1 MTFSQKVKS
10 EILKSVR
17 NLQGGNAT
25 SFLTA
30 VLKSAGSLTL
40 VAHGFAFSLE
50 SDNLDLLTL
59 AKNFASSELHADVNI
74 ETHELPGK
82 KQQTHT
88 CTFEAAVGEELGL
101 TVRDGD
107 GTLSLPEDA
116 GALIPH
122 DESAK
127 RSFMQGLF
135 VASGSVVIPKP
146 DDDNQ
151 WSSNTLSTKYHLE
164 LRFTDEAFAAAVA
177 ESFAELDFRFLT
189 RKSHYLLYLKDS
201 EKIAD
206 FLVYVN
212 ATSAAFT
219 LNNVIISRSM
229 RNTTNRQNN
238 CDIANIGKTV
248 TAAGKQ
254 LAAISTL
261 RQMGVFDG
269 LPDQLKDVALLREK
283 YQEATLDEIADM
295 LSISK
300 SGANHRLN
308 KLIELSQ
315 RKS

>member
-1 MTFSQKVKS
+1 MTFSQEVKS
-10 EILKSVR
+10 EILKSAR

-40 VAHGFAFSLE
+40 VAGGFAFSLE
-50 SDNLDLLTL
+50 GDNLDFLKLCE
-59 AKNFASSELHADVNI
+59 NFAFGELDAEVII
-74 ETHELPGK
+74 ETHKLNAK
-82 KQQTHT
+82 KQQTYT
-88 CTFEAAVGEELGL
+88 CTLGSSVGEKLGL
-101 TVRDGD
+101 TARDKD
-107 GTLSLPEDA
+107 GTLSLCEDVA
-116 GALIPH
+116 ALIP
-122 DESAK
+122 DEPNAK

-135 VASGSVVIPKP
+135 VASGSVVIPMP
-146 DDDNQ
+146 DKDNQ
-151 WSSNTLSTKYHLE
+151 WSNTLNTKYHLE
-164 LRFTDEAFAAAVA
+164 LRFTDEAFATAVL
-177 ESFAELDFRFLT
+177 ESFSELDFHFLS
-189 RKSHYLLYLKDS
+189 RKSHYVLYLKDS

-206 FLVYVN
+206 FLVFVN
-212 ATSAAFT
+212 ATSAAFI

-229 RNTTNRQNN
+229 RNNTNRANN

-254 LAAISTL
+254 LQAIATL
-261 RQMGVFDG
+261 REMGLFDG

-283 YQEATLDEIADM
+283 YNEATLDEIADM

-300 SGANHRLN
+300 SGANHRFN